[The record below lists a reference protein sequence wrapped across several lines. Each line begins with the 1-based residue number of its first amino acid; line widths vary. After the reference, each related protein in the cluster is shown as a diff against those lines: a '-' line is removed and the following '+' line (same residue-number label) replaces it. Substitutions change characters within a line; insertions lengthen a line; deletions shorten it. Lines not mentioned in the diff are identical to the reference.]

1 MHKMGLEEQEMM
13 LNKEIKV
20 LIVEDEILV
29 AMDIQNRLEM
39 LGYSVPAI
47 ASSKEEAIRNIQET
61 KPDLVLLDIKLFGI
75 MDGVAIAEE
84 IHTRFK
90 IPFIYLTAHADESTL
105 ERAKTTAPYGYI
117 LKPLEEGVLH
127 PAIQIALDKHG
138 LERNVRDRTEN
149 SLDEIAGMIE
159 FILKEGPKTCD
170 SEILQRVELIR
181 KTAGTINEAIQE
193 L

>member
-1 MHKMGLEEQEMM
+1 M

-47 ASSKEEAIRNIQET
+47 ASSKEEAIINIHET
-61 KPDLVLLDIKLFGI
+61 KPDLVLLDIKLFGV
-75 MDGVAIAEE
+75 MDGIAIAEQ
-84 IHTRFK
+84 IHTHFK

-127 PAIQIALDKHG
+127 PAIQIALYKHE
-138 LERNVRDRTEN
+138 LERKVKDRTEN
-149 SLDEIAGMIE
+149 SLDKITGMIE

-170 SEILQRVELIR
+170 PEILQRVELIR
-181 KTAGTINEAIQE
+181 KAAGTISEAIQE

>member
-1 MHKMGLEEQEMM
+1 MHKIRLNGWEMM
-13 LNKEIKV
+13 RNKEIKV

-39 LGYSVPAI
+39 LGYSVTAI

-61 KPDLVLLDIKLFGI
+61 KPDLVLLDIKLFGT
-75 MDGVAIAEE
+75 MDGVAIAEQ
-84 IHTRFK
+84 IHTHFK
-90 IPFIYLTAHADESTL
+90 IPFIYLTAHGDESTL

-117 LKPLEEGVLH
+117 LKPFEEGVLH
-127 PAIQIALDKHG
+127 PAIQIALYKHG
-138 LERNVRDRTEN
+138 LEREVRARTEN
-149 SLDEIAGMIE
+149 SLDEITGMIE

-170 SEILQRVELIR
+170 PEILQRVELIR
-181 KTAGTINEAIQE
+181 KAAGTINEAIQE